1 MARIGDFEMSR
12 KHIGAA
18 LAVAGLLSGSQ
29 IALAEV
35 EAGSRGKTEIIA
47 YDGWELSGAPILIWV
62 VNSNNGA
69 NDNRADAP
77 NTLSFPSENDPLS
90 EYHLNIPQVTRSHTI
105 DSSPDAR
112 SLYFQSNLD
121 KGNSNTIGAL
131 RSESAHPSRALTPR
145 RRAGSMAP
153 PGGCA
158 RCVGEVARATAGRAN
173 LFAALF
179 SGDFFRKGG
188 SVVLGLHRLMR
199 LAHPSF

>member
-1 MARIGDFEMSR
+1 MSR

-29 IALAEV
+29 IAVAEV

-69 NDNRADAP
+69 NDNRADTP

-90 EYHLNIPQVTRSHTI
+90 EYHPNIPQATRSHTI
-105 DSSPDAR
+105 DNSPDALP
-112 SLYFQSNLD
+112 LYFQSNLD
-121 KGNSNTIGAL
+121 KGNSNTIRAL
-131 RSESAHPSRALTPR
+131 RSESAHPSRTLTPR
-145 RRAGSMAP
+145 RAVSTAP

-179 SGDFFRKGG
+179 SRDFFRKGG